1 MMPTPATNFA
11 CPIDSS
17 PLSTPSGQ
25 PWRCTNG
32 HSFDV
37 AREGYCNLLV
47 VQHKAS
53 RDPGDTAEM
62 VAARRRVL
70 DIGIY
75 APIADSVFAH
85 VRQLAK
91 PQQKHLDGRNMHP
104 PLGSFPPSPLRGEGR
119 VGGVLV
125 TNSRPEATPTSR
137 GKIDFCEEQKS
148 SRVVLPPQGEGGEN
162 LEILHLSN
170 APFRVVDAGCGE
182 GYYLARIAELAAHA
196 DGLTLELAGTDVSK
210 WAVRAAAKRRAPIA
224 WAVAN
229 NRHLPFQATSVDVIL
244 CLFGFPVWQGFTPV
258 LAPNGRVLMV
268 DPGPEHLA
276 ELRAVIYP
284 TVNRSP
290 VASLEQAEAA
300 GYVLEAATPLTYTAH
315 LTSPAQ
321 IADLFAMTP
330 HAYRAPE
337 AGRAALQALDQLT
350 VTVDVL
356 VRQLRLA
363 GDPSAR

>member
-1 MMPTPATNFA
+1 MVKPVSNFA
-11 CPIDSS
+11 CPIDGTA
-17 PLSTPSGQ
+17 LDTASGQ
-25 PWRCTNG
+25 PWRCANG

-62 VAARRRVL
+62 VEARRRVL
-70 DIGIY
+70 DTGIY
-75 APIADSVFAH
+75 APIADAVFAH
-85 VRQLAK
+85 VSALATT
-91 PQQKHLDGRNMHP
+91 PDA
-104 PLGSFPPSPLRGEGR
+104 PL
-119 VGGVLV
+119 
-125 TNSRPEATPTSR
+125 
-137 GKIDFCEEQKS
+137 
-148 SRVVLPPQGEGGEN
+148 
-162 LEILHLSN
+162 
-170 APFRVVDAGCGE
+170 RVVDAGCGE
-182 GYYLARIAELAAHA
+182 GYYLARIAELAAEFDKPSA
-196 DGLTLELAGTDVSK
+196 LELAGTDVSK
-210 WAVRAAAKRRAPIA
+210 WAVRAAAKRRAPVG

-229 NRHLPFQATSVDVIL
+229 NRHLPFQAGSVDVIL

-258 LAPNGRVLMV
+258 LAPGGRVLMV

-290 VASLEQAEAA
+290 VASLEKAEAA
-300 GYVLEAATPLTYTAH
+300 GYVLEASAPLTYAAT
-315 LTSPAQ
+315 LTSQAQ

-337 AGRAALQALDQLT
+337 AGRAALQALDRLA
-350 VTVDVL
+350 VTVDVV

-363 GDPSAR
+363 ENKLAN

>member
-1 MMPTPATNFA
+1 MIITPATNFA
-11 CPIDSS
+11 CPIDGT
-17 PLSTPSGQ
+17 PLSTPPGQ
-25 PWRCTNG
+25 PWHCAND
-32 HSFDV
+32 HNFDV

-70 DIGIY
+70 DTGIY

-85 VRQLAK
+85 IQARAST
-91 PQQKHLDGRNMHP
+91 H
-104 PLGSFPPSPLRGEGR
+104 
-119 VGGVLV
+119 
-125 TNSRPEATPTSR
+125 TST
-137 GKIDFCEEQKS
+137 
-148 SRVVLPPQGEGGEN
+148 
-162 LEILHLSN
+162 

-182 GYYLARIAELAAHA
+182 GYYLARIAELAAAQDARH
-196 DGLTLELAGTDVSK
+196 LLELAGTDVSK
-210 WAVRAAAKRRAPIA
+210 WAIRSAAKRKKPVA

-229 NRHLPFQATSVDVIL
+229 NRHLPFQAASVDAIL

-258 LAPNGRVLMV
+258 LAPGGRVLMV

-300 GYVLEAATPLTYTAH
+300 GYVLESITPVTYAAR
-315 LTSPAQ
+315 LTSQAQ
-321 IADLFAMTP
+321 ITDLFAMTP
-330 HAYRAPE
+330 HAHRATE

-350 VTVDVL
+350 VTVDV
-356 VRQLRLA
+356 VIRQLRLA
-363 GDPSAR
+363 SSQSAS

>member
-1 MMPTPATNFA
+1 MSTPATNFA
-11 CPIDSS
+11 CPIDGTL
-17 PLSTPSGQ
+17 LSTSSGQ

-70 DIGIY
+70 DTGIY
-75 APIADSVFAH
+75 APIADSVFAA
-85 VRQLAK
+85 V
-91 PQQKHLDGRNMHP
+91 QKCAVTIGPSRP
-104 PLGSFPPSPLRGEGR
+104 PIEASETFPPSPLVGEGR
-119 VGGVLV
+119 GGGDGEIR
-125 TNSRPEATPTSR
+125 TR
-137 GKIDFCEEQKS
+137 GPNHPPPHVETAQRDLN
-148 SRVVLPPQGEGGEN
+148 VVLPHKGGGCEN
-162 LEILHLSN
+162 RESEQSSKTLE
-170 APFRVVDAGCGE
+170 AAVPFRVVDAGCGE
-182 GYYLARIAELAAHA
+182 GYYLARIAELAAAQDARHP
-196 DGLTLELAGTDVSK
+196 LELAGTDVSK
-210 WAVRAAAKRRAPIA
+210 WAVRAAAKRKAPIA

-229 NRHLPFQATSVDVIL
+229 NRHLPFQAASVDVIL

-258 LAPNGRVLMV
+258 LSPNGRVVMV

-300 GYVLEAATPLTYTAH
+300 GYILEATTPLTYTVH
-315 LTSPAQ
+315 LTSQTQ

-330 HAYRAPE
+330 HAHRATE
-337 AGRAALQALDQLT
+337 AGRAALQAVDQLT
-350 VTVDVL
+350 VTVDVV
-356 VRQLRLA
+356 VRQLRQA
-363 GDPSAR
+363 GNQLTS

>member
-1 MMPTPATNFA
+1 MMNVKPASNFA
-11 CPIDSS
+11 CPIDGSA
-17 PLSTPSGQ
+17 LDTASGQ
-25 PWRCTNG
+25 PWRCANG

-70 DIGIY
+70 DTGIY
-75 APIADSVFAH
+75 APIADTVFA
-85 VRQLAK
+85 QLSA
-91 PQQKHLDGRNMHP
+91 L
-104 PLGSFPPSPLRGEGR
+104 
-119 VGGVLV
+119 
-125 TNSRPEATPTSR
+125 ATRDAATR
-137 GKIDFCEEQKS
+137 D
-148 SRVVLPPQGEGGEN
+148 
-162 LEILHLSN
+162 
-170 APFRVVDAGCGE
+170 AAMRVVDAGCGE
-182 GYYLARIAELAAHA
+182 GYYLARIAELAGKA
-196 DGLTLELAGTDVSK
+196 DAPYAFELAGTDVSK

-229 NRHLPFQATSVDVIL
+229 NRHLPFQAESVDVIL
-244 CLFGFPVWQGFTPV
+244 CLFGFAVWQGFTPV
-258 LAPNGRVLMV
+258 LAPGGRVLMV

-290 VASLEQAEAA
+290 VASLEQADAA
-300 GYVLEAATPLTYTAH
+300 GFVLEATTPLTYTAS
-315 LTSPAQ
+315 LASPAQ

-337 AGRAALQALDQLT
+337 AGRAALQALDWLT
-350 VTVDVL
+350 VTVDVV

-363 GDPSAR
+363 ANHLANQVSP

>member
-1 MMPTPATNFA
+1 MIITPATNFA
-11 CPIDSS
+11 CPIDGTALDTA
-17 PLSTPSGQ
+17 PGQ
-25 PWRCTNG
+25 PWHCANA

-70 DIGIY
+70 DTGIY
-75 APIADSVFAH
+75 APIADSVFKH
-85 VRQLAK
+85 VQTRASM
-91 PQQKHLDGRNMHP
+91 RA
-104 PLGSFPPSPLRGEGR
+104 SA
-119 VGGVLV
+119 V
-125 TNSRPEATPTSR
+125 
-137 GKIDFCEEQKS
+137 
-148 SRVVLPPQGEGGEN
+148 
-162 LEILHLSN
+162 
-170 APFRVVDAGCGE
+170 PFRVVDAGCGE
-182 GYYLARIAELAAHA
+182 GYYLARIAELAAAQDARHP
-196 DGLTLELAGTDVSK
+196 LELAGTDVSK
-210 WAVRAAAKRRAPIA
+210 WAVRAAAKRQVPVA

-229 NRHLPFQATSVDVIL
+229 NRHLPFQAASVDVIL

-258 LAPNGRVLMV
+258 LSPNGRVLMV

-290 VASLEQAEAA
+290 VASLVQAEAA
-300 GYVLEAATPLTYTAH
+300 GCVLEYTTPVTYAAH
-315 LTSPAQ
+315 LTSQAQ

-330 HAYRAPE
+330 HAHRTTE
-337 AGRAALQALDQLT
+337 AGRAALQTLDRLT
-350 VTVDVL
+350 VTVDVV

-363 GDPSAR
+363 SDQPAS